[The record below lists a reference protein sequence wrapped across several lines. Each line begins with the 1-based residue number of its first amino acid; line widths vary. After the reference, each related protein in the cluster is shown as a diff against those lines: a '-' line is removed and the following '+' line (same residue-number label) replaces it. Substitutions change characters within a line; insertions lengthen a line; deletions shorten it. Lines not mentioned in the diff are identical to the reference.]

1 MISFELSQQIR
12 EQQQFAE
19 SLAREKIRP
28 QARYYDDHEHELPID
43 YVQYVWEVARN
54 VLHSL
59 RPGAA
64 SSSEPFMLQVHT
76 NEMIS
81 WGDAGF
87 FLCTPWPALGG
98 AAILATGT
106 EEQKERFLKRFDG
119 EKPTWTSMALT
130 EAHCGSDSSAI
141 RTRAVQEGDSWVI
154 NGEKLFVTSA
164 RKSMIES
171 DGIMIVWATIDPSAG
186 RAGMKPFVVEAKT
199 PGLKVTRLEKK
210 LGIRASDTA
219 VVVLEDC
226 RIPLKNML
234 GSSEVADRSK
244 GFKGAMATFDSA
256 RPSIAASGLGV
267 ARATLDFL
275 KEQLAQN
282 GIKIRYGVPRN
293 LLSSLERDIVDME
306 AQLRAAWLLVVK
318 ASWLIDQKKPNTIES
333 SMCKVKAGEVVT
345 KITQKGVELMGP
357 LGYSRRLLLE
367 KWMRDGKINDLFEG
381 TGQINR
387 LVVARRI
394 LGYSGRELK

>member
-1 MISFELSQQIR
+1 MISFELSRQIR

-19 SLAREKIRP
+19 TVAREKIRP
-28 QARYYDDHEHELPID
+28 QARYYDDYEHELPVD
-43 YVQYVWEVARN
+43 YARYVWDVARN
-54 VLHSL
+54 ILQSL
-59 RPGAA
+59 RPAA
-64 SSSEPFMLQVHT
+64 AGSDESFMLQVHT

-106 EEQKERFLKRFDG
+106 EEQKRRIWKRFEG
-119 EKPTWTSMALT
+119 KKPTWTSMALT

-141 RTRAVQEGDSWVI
+141 RTRAVRDGDSWVL

-171 DGIMIVWATIDPSAG
+171 EGVMIVWATIDPSAG
-186 RAGMKPFVVEAKT
+186 RAGMRPFVVEANT
-199 PGLKVTRLEKK
+199 PGLKITKLEKK

-226 RIPLKNML
+226 RIPLENML
-234 GSSEVADRSK
+234 GGFEAAEQSK

-256 RPSIAASGLGV
+256 RPSIAASGVGV

-275 KEQLAQN
+275 KERLAQN
-282 GIKIRYGVPRN
+282 GIHIRYGVPRN
-293 LLSSLERDIVDME
+293 LLSSLERDVVDME

-318 ASWLIDQKKPNTIES
+318 AAWLVDQKKPNTVES
-333 SMCKVKAGEVVT
+333 SMCKVKAGDAAT
-345 KITQKGVELMGP
+345 RITQKGVELMGP

-394 LGYSGRELK
+394 LGYSSRELK